1 MTKEKFTK
9 ILNRIC
15 IVAGMITI
23 PAAIYLACNG
33 AGLTD
38 GTFGPGSYYYS
49 DIPNWDKIFLGER
62 AIRLGFDNPVI
73 GYGFF
78 IIWGIFI
85 FNMFLWVDRKFK

>member
-1 MTKEKFTK
+1 MTKEKLIK
-9 ILNRIC
+9 ILNRVC
-15 IVAGMITI
+15 MIVGAITI

-38 GTFGPGSYYYS
+38 GTFGPGAYYYS
-49 DIPNWDKIFLGER
+49 DIPNWDKIFLGEH

-78 IIWGIFI
+78 IIWGIII
-85 FNMFLWVDRKFK
+85 FNAFLWVDRKFK